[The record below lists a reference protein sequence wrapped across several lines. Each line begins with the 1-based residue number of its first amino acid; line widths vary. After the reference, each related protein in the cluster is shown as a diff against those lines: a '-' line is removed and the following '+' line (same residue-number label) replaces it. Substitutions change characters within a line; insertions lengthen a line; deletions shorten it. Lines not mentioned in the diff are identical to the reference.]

1 MNTKPLAKLTKNS
14 TAFTGNITWSSS
26 NRVQLPHFFE
36 SKFTHAMHLEL
47 VLNPKLR
54 IKANSFSQLAGTER
68 IEMPGKKN

>member
-1 MNTKPLAKLTKNS
+1 M
-14 TAFTGNITWSSS
+14 
-26 NRVQLPHFFE
+26 QLPHFFE

-68 IEMPGKKN
+68 IEMPGKRIGVAETNPHRGYEKFVFAQ